1 MRSIRTNCFGICVD
15 GVSVETGKSHRAVVM
30 TARERAT
37 RTGAALEEENRRK
50 NHSSPYRYLTQYF
63 LTHALVPSE

>member
-1 MRSIRTNCFGICVD
+1 MRPIGTNCFGICVD

-30 TARERAT
+30 SQGE
-37 RTGAALEEENRRK
+37 GHEDWPWEEENRRK
-50 NHSSPYRYLTQYF
+50 THSSPYRYLTQYF